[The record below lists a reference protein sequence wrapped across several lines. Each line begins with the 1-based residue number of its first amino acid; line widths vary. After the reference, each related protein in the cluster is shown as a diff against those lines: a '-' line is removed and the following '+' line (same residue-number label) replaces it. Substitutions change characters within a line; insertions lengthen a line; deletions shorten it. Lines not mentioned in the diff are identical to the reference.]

1 MPSSFSR
8 RLSVGAEIVP
18 EGGVHF
24 RVWAPDRKNAD
35 VILESENHASSH
47 KVCCRLQSEN
57 DGHFAGHI
65 AEAHAGALYR
75 FRLDGGPQPYP
86 DPASRFQPQGPH
98 GPSEVIDPIDFKWTD
113 QNWNGIGAEGQVL
126 YEMHIGTF
134 SKEGTWDAAGRE
146 LNEVADCGVTV
157 LEVMPLA
164 DFPGRFGWG
173 YDGVNLFAPTR
184 LYGRPEN
191 FRHFVNRAHEL
202 GLGVILDV
210 VYNHLGPDGNY
221 LAQYARDY
229 FSTRYQC
236 EWGEALNFDGPNS
249 GPVREYFL
257 ANVTYWIEEFHLD
270 GFRIDATQ
278 QIFDSSQDHILA
290 AITRTAREA
299 ARLRS
304 TLIVGENEPQKAIHF
319 LPHAQ
324 GGHGIDAMWND
335 DFHHSAMV
343 AMTGRADAYYTD
355 YRGTPQEFISAIKW
369 GYLYQ
374 GQWYAW
380 QKQPRGTPT
389 LDLPPWK
396 FINFLQNHDQL
407 ANSGTGK
414 RAHLLTSPSR
424 YRAITAM
431 FLLAPQTPMFF
442 QGQEFAASAPF
453 STSLIRRR
461 RSHGRSP
468 KGERSFLRNS
478 GYWRRPR
485 CKRVFLIPAIR

>member
-1 MPSSFSR
+1 
-8 RLSVGAEIVP
+8 
-18 EGGVHF
+18 
-24 RVWAPDRKNAD
+24 
-35 VILESENHASSH
+35 
-47 KVCCRLQSEN
+47 
-57 DGHFAGHI
+57 
-65 AEAHAGALYR
+65 
-75 FRLDGGPQPYP
+75 
-86 DPASRFQPQGPH
+86 
-98 GPSEVIDPIDFKWTD
+98 
-113 QNWNGIGAEGQVL
+113 
-126 YEMHIGTF
+126 
-134 SKEGTWDAAGRE
+134 
-146 LNEVADCGVTV
+146 
-157 LEVMPLA
+157 MPLA

-191 FRHFVNRAHEL
+191 FRHFVNRAHEV

-229 FSTRYQC
+229 FTNRYQC

-257 ANVTYWIEEFHLD
+257 ANATYWIEEFHLD

-304 TLIVGENEPQKAIHF
+304 TLIVGENEPQWAIHF

-355 YRGTPQEFISAIKW
+355 YRGTPQEFISAIKR

-374 GQWYAW
+374 GQWYVW
-380 QKQPRGTPT
+380 QKQPRGTPNT
-389 LDLPPWK
+389 R
-396 FINFLQNHDQL
+396 F
-407 ANSGTGK
+407 
-414 RAHLLTSPSR
+414 
-424 YRAITAM
+424 TALEVYQ
-431 FLLAPQTPMFF
+431 F
-442 QGQEFAASAPF
+442 SAKP
-453 STSLIRRR
+453 
-461 RSHGRSP
+461 
-468 KGERSFLRNS
+468 
-478 GYWRRPR
+478 
-485 CKRVFLIPAIR
+485 